1 MNKCLARFPPTR
13 VKSTHIPDPRST
25 NSTLDYPS
33 ALHNNIPPLSNNKY
47 PTPLLRTPPSP
58 FFPPYPPTKQKQ
70 SYKIQ
75 TYHLSSP
82 LLHSLS
88 FILFGFLSR
97 RPVPSSF
104 TCRISPLS
112 TRQTPPSLPF
122 SSLTTPFF
130 SFPCPYLFR
139 LSWPC
144 PPYPSLATPSLALP
158 SHASS
163 WPSSKTHHLN
173 SYSHPHQR
181 M

>member
-1 MNKCLARFPPTR
+1 MYLPYPT
-13 VKSTHIPDPRST
+13 T
-25 NSTLDYPS
+25 
-33 ALHNNIPPLSNNKY
+33 NIPP
-47 PTPLLRTPPSP
+47 PFFVPLPPPSFP
-58 FFPPYPPTKQKQ
+58 HTLQLNKSNHIKSKLTISLLPSSIPFHSFFLVFFPDA
-70 SYKIQ
+70 
-75 TYHLSSP
+75 
-82 LLHSLS
+82 
-88 FILFGFLSR
+88 
-97 RPVPSSF
+97 PVPSSF
-104 TCRISPLS
+104 TFRISPLS